1 MENETKNI
9 FENGATWLRADFHL
23 HTKADKKEFLYT
35 GNENDFCRLYVEK
48 LKEQNINVGVITN
61 HNKFDKNEF
70 VALRKKAIKEGIG
83 LFAGVELSVNDGAN
97 GIHCLLVFDF
107 EKWCINGE
115 DYINQFLTAAFE
127 GIANR
132 ENENTR
138 CRYNFETVLQ
148 KLSDHEN
155 NGRDSF
161 IILAHV
167 EQNGGFFNELDGGR
181 IQQLISNDLF
191 RHFVLGFQKV
201 RTYDKVATWK
211 NWFDNKLPA
220 FVEGSDCK
228 SLDETGRPHQQNSE
242 EKKTFIKLGDFN
254 FEALKYALTDCHR
267 ISPNIKP
274 EIKNSY
280 IKSIAFEGG
289 LLGGTRIDFSPE
301 LNNLIGIRGSGKS
314 SILEILRY
322 TLGIPLL
329 ENVADPKYKN
339 GLIEYVLK
347 SGGKSVVTIVNKLKE
362 EYKIEKIF
370 GQKENIYKKGILHTE
385 ISLDGISFDTPIY
398 FGQKDLSN
406 KKDKSDVNNPFD
418 SGSDYESDLIKRL
431 TGNKFKGI
439 QNKIEQK
446 KREVENILSE
456 LKKLQNLKD
465 LKKETEAQIQNSK
478 HQLNFFKEK
487 GVEDKLK
494 QQTLFDSDISKLVQ
508 NESTVRSYLSE
519 LASVISNHDYF
530 FQQEITGSEINK
542 ELFEEA
548 KTIIQELKIEFEK
561 LKTIQKN
568 SILSQQKLKE
578 VIAKINTKK
587 EGLKEEFAK
596 IKREINTDT
605 INPDNFLNLNRQIE
619 TALLKLKEIEK
630 SEKRRSDFQTNLLE
644 RLTELDNLWL
654 EEYNVLNTEVKRIN
668 EADNKLLIE
677 VDFKGRK
684 DKFHEKLKQ
693 VYGGRGGLGINDNSY
708 KEISENYNDF
718 IQIYKDE
725 NILKNILNEN
735 QVVDFKRRFSE
746 NLEDLLTFKVE
757 NKIVIQYNGKSLDKH
772 SLGQRASA
780 LILFLLAQRENDVLI
795 IDQPEDDLD
804 NQTIYNEVIKE
815 LKKIKGNM
823 QFIFA
828 THNANIPVLGDS
840 EKVVSCSYDEKKI
853 TVHSGT
859 IDNHQTQRFIVDIME
874 GGDEAFNR
882 RKNIY
887 SIWNIEK
894 INQYERIRITG
905 YN

>member
-1 MENETKNI
+1 MESGTNNI
-9 FENGATWLRADFHL
+9 FKNGATWLRADFHL
-23 HTKADKKEFLYT
+23 HTKADKEFSYS
-35 GNENDFCRLYVEK
+35 GNEDEFCRLYVEK

-70 VALRKKAIKEGIG
+70 VALRKKALKEGIG

-97 GIHCLLVFDF
+97 GIHCLLVFDY
-107 EKWCINGE
+107 EKWCLNGE

-148 KLSDHEN
+148 KLNDHEN

-167 EQNGGFFNELDGGR
+167 EQSSGFFNELDGGR

-211 NWFDNKLPA
+211 NWFNNKLPA

-228 SLDETGRPHQQNSE
+228 ALHEVGRPHQQNDE
-242 EKKTFIKLGDFN
+242 EKKTYIKIGDFN
-254 FEALKYALTDCHR
+254 FEALEFALSDFNYR
-267 ISPNIKP
+267 ISLNTKP
-274 EIKNSY
+274 EIKNAY

-289 LLGGTRIDFSPE
+289 LLEGTRIDFSPE

-314 SILEILRY
+314 SLLEVLRY
-322 TLGIPLL
+322 ILGISLPV
-329 ENVADPKYKN
+329 NAADPDYKN
-339 GLIEYVLK
+339 SLVTRSMG
-347 SGGKSVVTIVNKLKE
+347 SGGKAIVTIVNKQNE
-362 EYKIEKIF
+362 EYRIEKLYD
-370 GQKENIYKKGILHTE
+370 QKEDIYKNNL
-385 ISLDGISFDTPIY
+385 LQPGISIDATGFNPPIY

-406 KKDKSDVNNPFD
+406 KGKDFE
-418 SGSDYESDLIKRL
+418 GDLIQRL
-431 TGNKFKGI
+431 IGTRLKSV
-439 QNKIEQK
+439 QVKIEQK
-446 KREVENILSE
+446 KREVENIISE
-456 LKKLQNLKD
+456 LKKLKNLRD

-508 NESTVRSYLSE
+508 NESTIRSYLGE
-519 LASVISNHDYF
+519 LVSVISNHDYF
-530 FQQEITGSEINK
+530 FQQEIAGSEINK
-542 ELFEEA
+542 ASFEEA
-548 KTIIQELKIEFEK
+548 KAIIQELKIEFEK
-561 LKTIQKN
+561 LKAIQKN
-568 SILSQQKLKE
+568 SILSLQKLKE
-578 VIAKINTKK
+578 VIVKINTKK

-630 SEKRRSDFQTNLLE
+630 SEKRRSDLQTNLLE
-644 RLTELDNLWL
+644 RLTELDNLWF
-654 EEYNVLNTEVKRIN
+654 EEYNVLNKEVKRIN
-668 EADNKLLIE
+668 EAESKISIE
-677 VDFKGRK
+677 VEYKGRRDKLTDKMKEHFKGT
-684 DKFHEKLKQ
+684 
-693 VYGGRGGLGINDNSY
+693 GIREIAYQEIVANY
-708 KEISENYNDF
+708 KDF
-718 IQIYKDE
+718 IQIYKDSSK
-725 NILKNILNEN
+725 LDDILNEN
-735 QVVDFKRRFSE
+735 HVVEYKRRFSE
-746 NLEDLLTFKVE
+746 NLEVLLTFKVE

-804 NQTIYNEVIKE
+804 NQTIYDEVIKE

-859 IDNHQTQRFIVDIME
+859 IDNHQTQRFIIDIME

-887 SIWNIEK
+887 SIWNNEK
-894 INQYERIRITG
+894 IKAI
-905 YN
+905 

>member
-9 FENGATWLRADFHL
+9 FENGATWLRGDFHL
-23 HTKADKKEFLYT
+23 HTKADKEFTYT
-35 GNENDFCRLYVEK
+35 GNENDDFFRLYVEK

-61 HNKFDKNEF
+61 HNKFDKAEF
-70 VALRKKAIKEGIG
+70 VALRKKALKEGVG

-107 EKWCINGE
+107 EKWCVNGE
-115 DYINQFLTAAFE
+115 DFINQFLAAAFE

-138 CRYNFETVLQ
+138 CRYNFETVLL
-148 KLSDHEN
+148 KLNDHAN

-167 EQNGGFFNELDGGR
+167 EQNSGFFNELDGGR
-181 IQQLISNDLF
+181 IQQLVSNDLF
-191 RHFVLGFQKV
+191 RQFVLGFQKV
-201 RTYDKVATWK
+201 RTYDKVNIWK
-211 NWFDNKLPA
+211 NWFGDLLPA

-228 SLDETGRPHQQNSE
+228 SLDEIGRPHQQKKE
-242 EKKTFIKLGDFN
+242 EKRTFIKIGDFN
-254 FEALKYALTDCHR
+254 FEALKYALTDYHYR
-267 ISPNIKP
+267 ISLNSKP
-274 EIKNSY
+274 ETKNSF

-289 LLGGTRIDFSPE
+289 LLDGTKVDFSPE

-314 SILEILRY
+314 SVLEILRY
-322 TLGIPLL
+322 TLGIPLSPIA
-329 ENVADPKYKN
+329 VDPKYKD
-339 GLIEYVLK
+339 GLIENVLR
-347 SGGKSVVTIVNKLKE
+347 SGGKSIVTVVNIHKE
-362 EYKIEKIF
+362 EYRIEKIY
-370 GQKENIYKKGILHTE
+370 GQKEDIYKEGILQT
-385 ISLDGISFDTPIY
+385 GISIDAIFGPPVY

-406 KKDKSDVNNPFD
+406 KDADF
-418 SGSDYESDLIKRL
+418 EADLIQRL
-431 TGNKFKGI
+431 IGTRLKGV

-446 KREVENILSE
+446 KREVENVISE
-456 LKKLQNLKD
+456 IKKLRSLKE
-465 LKKETEAQIQNSK
+465 LKKETDTLIQNAK
-478 HQLNFFKEK
+478 HQLEFFKKK
-487 GVEDKLK
+487 GVEEKLK
-494 QQTLFDSDISKLVQ
+494 QQTLFDSDISKLSQ
-508 NESTVRSYLSE
+508 TESSVRSYLSE
-519 LASVISNHDYF
+519 LASIISNHDYF
-530 FQQEITGSEINK
+530 FQQEISGSEINK

-548 KTIIQELKIEFEK
+548 KALMLELKAEFEK
-561 LKTIQKN
+561 LKGIQKN
-568 SILSQQKLKE
+568 SVRIQVKIKE

-619 TALLKLKEIEK
+619 TAQLKLKEIEK
-630 SEKRRSDFQTNLLE
+630 SEKKRSELQANLLE

-654 EEYNVLNTEVKRIN
+654 EEYKLLKTEVDRIN
-668 EADNKLLIE
+668 EAESKLFIDVL
-677 VDFKGRK
+677 FKDRR
-684 DKFHEKLKQ
+684 DKFIDKMKQ
-693 VYGGRGGLGINDNSY
+693 IFRGSGIRETAYQEIESTY
-708 KEISENYNDF
+708 KDF
-718 IQIYKDE
+718 IQIYRDSSKLD
-725 NILKNILNEN
+725 NILNEN
-735 QVVDFKRRFSE
+735 QVVEFKRRFSE

-757 NKIVIQYNGKSLDKH
+757 NKIIIQYNGKSLDKH

-780 LILFLLAQRENDVLI
+780 LILFLLAQKENDVLI

-804 NQTIYNEVIKE
+804 NQTIYDEVIKE

-894 INQYERIRITG
+894 LKSK
-905 YN
+905 

>member
-23 HTKADKKEFLYT
+23 HTKADKEFSYT

-61 HNKFDKNEF
+61 HNKYDKNEF
-70 VALRKKAIKEGIG
+70 VALRKKATKEGIG
-83 LFAGVELSVNDGAN
+83 LFAGVEFSLKE
-97 GIHCLLVFDF
+97 GIHILVVFDD
-107 EKWCINGE
+107 KWYQGETDNINK
-115 DYINQFLTAAFE
+115 FLENAFY
-127 GIANR
+127 GIASYDKPNYP
-132 ENENTR
+132 NS
-138 CRYNFETVLQ
+138 NFNLKETVEALD
-148 KLSDHEN
+148 KIGYDY
-155 NGRDSF
+155 F
-161 IILAHV
+161 IVLAHV
-167 EQNGGFFNELDGGR
+167 DDTNGLFTELRGR
-181 IQQLISNDLF
+181 TQED
-191 RHFVLGFQKV
+191 FVKQESFSRVLAVQKSANLEN
-201 RTYDKVATWK
+201 Y
-211 NWFDNKLPA
+211 NKLCLWLNRKSKIA
-220 FVEGSDCK
+220 CVEGSDNAHGGIDAIGK
-228 SLDETGRPHQQNSE
+228 GKVTY
-242 EKKTFIKLGDFN
+242 IKIGDFN
-254 FEALKYALTDCHR
+254 FEALTFALTDCEYR
-267 ISPNIKP
+267 LSPKDKP

-289 LLGGTRIDFSPE
+289 LLEGTRIDFSPE

-314 SILEILRY
+314 SLLEVLRY
-322 TLGIPLL
+322 VLGISLPV
-329 ENVADPKYKN
+329 NAADPDYKN
-339 GLIEYVLK
+339 SLVTRSMG
-347 SGGKSVVTIVNKLKE
+347 SGGKAIVTIVNKQNE
-362 EYKIEKIF
+362 EYRIEKLY
-370 GQKENIYKKGILHTE
+370 GQKEDIYKNNL
-385 ISLDGISFDTPIY
+385 LQPGISIEATGFNFPIY

-406 KKDKSDVNNPFD
+406 KGKDFE
-418 SGSDYESDLIKRL
+418 GDLIQRL
-431 TGNKFKGI
+431 IGTRLKAV
-439 QNKIEQK
+439 QVKIEQK

-548 KTIIQELKIEFEK
+548 KTIIQELKVEFEK

-578 VIAKINTKK
+578 VIVKINTKK

-605 INPDNFLNLNRQIE
+605 INPDNFLNLTRHIE

-630 SEKRRSDFQTNLLE
+630 SEKRRCDLQTNLLE

-654 EEYNVLNTEVKRIN
+654 EEYNVLNKEVKRIN
-668 EADNKLLIE
+668 EAESKISIE
-677 VDFKGRK
+677 VEFKGRR
-684 DKFHEKLKQ
+684 DKLTDKMKQ
-693 VYGGRGGLGINDNSY
+693 IFRGTGIRETAYQEIEANY
-708 KEISENYNDF
+708 KDF
-718 IQIYKDE
+718 IQIYRDSSKLDD
-725 NILKNILNEN
+725 ILNEN
-735 QVVDFKRRFSE
+735 HVADFKRRFSE

-804 NQTIYNEVIKE
+804 NQTIYDEVIKE

-894 INQYERIRITG
+894 IKSI
-905 YN
+905 

>member
-23 HTKADKKEFLYT
+23 HTKADKEFSYT
-35 GNENDFCRLYVEK
+35 GNENDFCRLYIEK

-70 VALRKKAIKEGIG
+70 AALRKKATKESIG
-83 LFAGVELSVNDGAN
+83 LFAGVEFSLKE
-97 GIHCLLVFDF
+97 GIHILVVFDD
-107 EKWCINGE
+107 KWYQGE
-115 DYINQFLTAAFE
+115 TDNISKFLENAFY
-127 GIANR
+127 GIANYDKP
-132 ENENTR
+132 NYPNS
-138 CRYNFETVLQ
+138 NFNLKETVEALD
-148 KLSDHEN
+148 KIGHEY
-155 NGRDSF
+155 F
-161 IILAHV
+161 IVLAHV
-167 EQNGGFFNELDGGR
+167 DDSNGLFTELRGR
-181 IQQLISNDLF
+181 TQEDFVKQESSNK
-191 RHFVLGFQKV
+191 VLAVQKSANLEN
-201 RTYDKVATWK
+201 Y
-211 NWFDNKLPA
+211 NKLCLWLNRKNKIA
-220 FVEGSDCK
+220 CVEGSDNAHGGIDAIGK
-228 SLDETGRPHQQNSE
+228 GRV
-242 EKKTFIKLGDFN
+242 TYIKIGDFN
-254 FEALKYALTDCHR
+254 FEALTFALTDSEYR
-267 ISPNIKP
+267 VSPKGKP

-289 LLGGTRIDFSPE
+289 LLEETRIDFSPE
-301 LNNLIGIRGSGKS
+301 LNTLIGIRGSGKS
-314 SILEILRY
+314 SLLEVLRY
-322 TLGIPLL
+322 VLGISLPF
-329 ENVADPKYKN
+329 NAADPDYKN
-339 GLIEYVLK
+339 TLVTRSMG
-347 SGGKSVVTIVNKLKE
+347 SGGKAIVTIVNKQNE
-362 EYKIEKIF
+362 EYRIEKLY
-370 GQKENIYKKGILHTE
+370 GQKEDIYKNGLLQPE
-385 ISLDGISFDTPIY
+385 ISIDATGFNSPIY

-406 KKDKSDVNNPFD
+406 KGKDFE
-418 SGSDYESDLIKRL
+418 GDLIQRL
-431 TGNKFKGI
+431 IGTRLKSV
-439 QNKIEQK
+439 QVKIEQK
-446 KREVENILSE
+446 KREVENIISE
-456 LKKLQNLKD
+456 LKKLKNLKD
-465 LKKETEAQIQNSK
+465 LKRDTEAQIQNSK

-519 LASVISNHDYF
+519 LTSVISNHDYF
-530 FQQEITGSEINK
+530 FQREITGSEINK

-568 SILSQQKLKE
+568 SIFSQQKLKE

-630 SEKRRSDFQTNLLE
+630 SEKRRSELKTNLLE

-654 EEYNVLNTEVKRIN
+654 EEYNVLNKEVHRIN
-668 EADNKLLIE
+668 EAESKISIE
-677 VDFKGRK
+677 VEFKGRR
-684 DKFHEKLKQ
+684 DKLTDKMKQ
-693 VYGGRGGLGINDNSY
+693 VFRGTGIRETAYQEIEANY
-708 KEISENYNDF
+708 KDF
-718 IQIYKDE
+718 IQIYRDSSKLND
-725 NILKNILNEN
+725 ILNEN
-735 QVVDFKRRFSE
+735 HVVDFKRRFSE
-746 NLEDLLTFKVE
+746 NLENLLTFKVD

-804 NQTIYNEVIKE
+804 NQTIYDEVIKE

-894 INQYERIRITG
+894 IKSI
-905 YN
+905 

>member
-9 FENGATWLRADFHL
+9 FGNGAIWLRADFHM
-23 HTKADKKEFLYT
+23 HTKADYEFDKKGFD
-35 GNENDFCRLYVEK
+35 ENNFFRLYVEK
-48 LKEQNINVGVITN
+48 LIQQNINVGVITN
-61 HNKFDKNEF
+61 HNKFDRNEF

-83 LFAGVELSVNDGAN
+83 LFAGVEFSLKE
-97 GIHCLLVFDF
+97 GIHILVVFDD
-107 EKWCINGE
+107 KWYQCETDNINK
-115 DYINQFLTAAFE
+115 FLENAFY
-127 GIANR
+127 GIANYDKP
-132 ENENTR
+132 NYPNS
-138 CRYNFETVLQ
+138 NFNLKETVEALD
-148 KLSDHEN
+148 KIGHDY
-155 NGRDSF
+155 F
-161 IILAHV
+161 IVLAHIDDT
-167 EQNGGFFNELDGGR
+167 NGLFTELRGRTQEDFVKQESFNK
-181 IQQLISNDLF
+181 
-191 RHFVLGFQKV
+191 VLAVQKSANLEN
-201 RTYDKVATWK
+201 Y
-211 NWFDNKLPA
+211 NKLCLWLNRKSKIA
-220 FVEGSDCK
+220 CVEGSDNAYGGIDTIGK
-228 SLDETGRPHQQNSE
+228 GKVTY
-242 EKKTFIKLGDFN
+242 IKIGDFN
-254 FEALKYALTDCHR
+254 FEALTFALSDSEYR
-267 ISPNIKP
+267 VSPKDKP

-289 LLGGTRIDFSPE
+289 LLEGTKIDFSPE

-314 SILEILRY
+314 SLLEVLRY
-322 TLGIPLL
+322 VLGIYLPV
-329 ENVADPKYKN
+329 NAADPDYKN
-339 GLIEYVLK
+339 SLVTRSMG
-347 SGGKSVVTIVNKLKE
+347 SGGKAIVNIVNKQNE
-362 EYKIEKIF
+362 EYMIEKLY
-370 GQKENIYKKGILHTE
+370 GQKEDIYKNNLLQT
-385 ISLDGISFDTPIY
+385 GISIDATGFQSPIY

-406 KKDKSDVNNPFD
+406 KGKDFE
-418 SGSDYESDLIKRL
+418 GDLIQRL
-431 TGNKFKGI
+431 IGTRLKGV
-439 QNKIEQK
+439 QVKIEQK
-446 KREVENILSE
+446 KREVENIISE

-465 LKKETEAQIQNSK
+465 LKRDTEAQIKNSQ

-487 GVEDKLK
+487 GVEDKLR
-494 QQTLFDSDISKLVQ
+494 QQTLFDSDISKMVQ
-508 NESTVRSYLSE
+508 AESTVRSYLSE
-519 LASVISNHDYF
+519 LASLISNHDYF

-596 IKREINTDT
+596 IKRETNTDT

-630 SEKRRSDFQTNLLE
+630 SEKRRSDLQTNLLE

-654 EEYNVLNTEVKRIN
+654 EEYNVLNKEVKRIN
-668 EADNKLLIE
+668 EAESKISIE
-677 VDFKGRK
+677 VEFKGRR
-684 DKFHEKLKQ
+684 DKLTDKMKQ
-693 VYGGRGGLGINDNSY
+693 VFRGSGIRETAYQEIEANY
-708 KEISENYNDF
+708 KDF
-718 IQIYKDE
+718 IQIYRDGSKLSD
-725 NILKNILNEN
+725 ILNEN
-735 QVVDFKRRFSE
+735 HVVDFKRRFSE
-746 NLEDLLTFKVE
+746 NLEELLTFKVE

-804 NQTIYNEVIKE
+804 NQTIYDEVIKE

-894 INQYERIRITG
+894 TKSL
-905 YN
+905 

>member
-23 HTKADKKEFLYT
+23 HTKADKEFSYT

-48 LKEQNINVGVITN
+48 LKEQNINTGIITN

-83 LFAGVELSVNDGAN
+83 LFAGVEFSLKE
-97 GIHCLLVFDF
+97 GIHILIVFDD
-107 EKWCINGE
+107 KWYQGETDNINK
-115 DYINQFLTAAFE
+115 FLDNAFY
-127 GIANR
+127 GIANYDKP
-132 ENENTR
+132 NYPNS
-138 CRYNFETVLQ
+138 NFNLKETVDALD
-148 KLSDHEN
+148 KIGYDY
-155 NGRDSF
+155 F
-161 IILAHV
+161 IVLAHIDDT
-167 EQNGGFFNELDGGR
+167 NGLFTELRGRTQEDFVRQESFNR
-181 IQQLISNDLF
+181 
-191 RHFVLGFQKV
+191 VLAVQKSANLEN
-201 RTYDKVATWK
+201 Y
-211 NWFDNKLPA
+211 NKLCQWLNRKSKIA
-220 FVEGSDCK
+220 CVEGSDNAYGGIDAIGK
-228 SLDETGRPHQQNSE
+228 GKVTY
-242 EKKTFIKLGDFN
+242 IKLGDFN
-254 FEALKYALTDCHR
+254 FEALTFALTDSEYR
-267 ISPNIKP
+267 VSPKDKP
-274 EIKNSY
+274 EIKNAY

-289 LLGGTRIDFSPE
+289 LLEGTRIDFSPE

-314 SILEILRY
+314 SLLEVLRY
-322 TLGIPLL
+322 VLGISLPV
-329 ENVADPKYKN
+329 NAADPDYKN
-339 GLIEYVLK
+339 SLVTRSMG
-347 SGGKSVVTIVNKLKE
+347 SGGKAIVTIVNKQNE
-362 EYKIEKIF
+362 EYRIEKLY
-370 GQKENIYKKGILHTE
+370 GQKEDIYKNNILQP
-385 ISLDGISFDTPIY
+385 GISIEATGFNSPIY

-406 KKDKSDVNNPFD
+406 KGKDFE
-418 SGSDYESDLIKRL
+418 GDLIQRL
-431 TGNKFKGI
+431 IGTRLKSV
-439 QNKIEQK
+439 QVKIEQK
-446 KREVENILSE
+446 KREVENLISE

-478 HQLNFFKEK
+478 YQLNFFKEK

-530 FQQEITGSEINK
+530 FQQEIAGSEINR

-568 SILSQQKLKE
+568 SLLSQQKLKE
-578 VIAKINTKK
+578 VIAKINIKK

-630 SEKRRSDFQTNLLE
+630 SEKRRSDLQTNLLE

-654 EEYNVLNTEVKRIN
+654 EEYNVLNKEVKRIN
-668 EADNKLLIE
+668 EAESKISIE
-677 VDFKGRK
+677 VEFKGRR
-684 DKFHEKLKQ
+684 DKLTDKMKQ
-693 VYGGRGGLGINDNSY
+693 VFRGTGIRETAYQEIEANY
-708 KEISENYNDF
+708 KDF
-718 IQIYKDE
+718 IQIYRDSSKLDD
-725 NILKNILNEN
+725 ILNEN
-735 QVVDFKRRFSE
+735 HVVDFKRKFSE
-746 NLEDLLTFKVE
+746 NLEDLLVFKVE

-804 NQTIYNEVIKE
+804 NQTIYDEVIKE

-840 EKVVSCSYDEKKI
+840 EKVISCSYDEKTI

-894 INQYERIRITG
+894 IKSI
-905 YN
+905 

>member
-1 MENETKNI
+1 MENETKTI

-23 HTKADKKEFLYT
+23 HTKADKEFSYT
-35 GNENDFCRLYVEK
+35 DNENDFCRLYIEQ
-48 LKEQNINVGVITN
+48 LISQNINVGVITN

-70 VALRKKAIKEGIG
+70 VALRKKAIKESIG
-83 LFAGVELSVNDGAN
+83 LFAGVEFSLKE
-97 GIHCLLVFDF
+97 GIHILIVFDD
-107 EKWCINGE
+107 KWYQGETDNINK
-115 DYINQFLTAAFE
+115 FLDNAFY
-127 GIANR
+127 GIANYDKP
-132 ENENTR
+132 NYPNS
-138 CRYNFETVLQ
+138 NFSLKETVDALD
-148 KLSDHEN
+148 KIGHDY
-155 NGRDSF
+155 F
-161 IILAHV
+161 IVLAHIDDT
-167 EQNGGFFNELDGGR
+167 NGLFSELRGRTQEDFVKQESFNR
-181 IQQLISNDLF
+181 
-191 RHFVLGFQKV
+191 VLAVQKSANLEN
-201 RTYDKVATWK
+201 Y
-211 NWFDNKLPA
+211 NKLNLWLNRKSKIA
-220 FVEGSDCK
+220 CVEGSDNAHGGIEAIGK
-228 SLDETGRPHQQNSE
+228 GKVTYV
-242 EKKTFIKLGDFN
+242 KIGDFN
-254 FEALKYALTDCHR
+254 FEALTFALSDSENR
-267 ISPNIKP
+267 ISPKDKP

-289 LLGGTRIDFSPE
+289 LLEGTKIDFSPE

-314 SILEILRY
+314 SLLEVLRY
-322 TLGIPLL
+322 VLGISLPV
-329 ENVADPKYKN
+329 NAADPEYKN
-339 GLIEYVLK
+339 SLVERSMG
-347 SGGKSVVTIVNKLKE
+347 SGGKAIVTVVNKQNE
-362 EYKIEKIF
+362 EYRIEKLY
-370 GQKENIYKKGILHTE
+370 GQKEDIYKSNQLQT
-385 ISLDGISFDTPIY
+385 GISIDATGFNSPIY

-406 KKDKSDVNNPFD
+406 KGKDFE
-418 SGSDYESDLIKRL
+418 GDLIQRL
-431 TGNKFKGI
+431 IGTRLKAV
-439 QNKIEQK
+439 QVKIEQK

-456 LKKLQNLKD
+456 LKKLHNLKE
-465 LKKETEAQIQNSK
+465 LKKETEVQIQNSK
-478 HQLNFFKEK
+478 HQLDFFKKE

-494 QQTLFDSDISKLVQ
+494 QQTLFDSDISKLIQ

-530 FQQEITGSEINK
+530 FQQEISGSEINK

-548 KTIIQELKIEFEK
+548 KTIIQELKLEFEK

-568 SILSQQKLKE
+568 SVLSQQKLKE
-578 VIAKINTKK
+578 VISKINTKK

-605 INPDNFLNLNRQIE
+605 INPDNFLNLNRLIE

-630 SEKRRSDFQTNLLE
+630 SEKRRIELKTNLLE

-654 EEYNVLNTEVKRIN
+654 EEYNVLNKEVNRIN
-668 EADNKLLIE
+668 EAESKISIE
-677 VDFKGRK
+677 VEFKGRR
-684 DKFHEKLKQ
+684 DKFIDKMKQ
-693 VYGGRGGLGINDNSY
+693 VFRGTGIRETAYQEIEANY
-708 KEISENYNDF
+708 KDF
-718 IQIYKDE
+718 IQIYRNNSKLND
-725 NILKNILNEN
+725 ILNEN
-735 QVVDFKRRFSE
+735 QVVDFKRRFIE
-746 NLEDLLTFKVE
+746 NREELLTFKVE
-757 NKIVIQYNGKSLDKH
+757 NKIIIQYNGKSLDKH

-804 NQTIYNEVIKE
+804 NQTIYDEVIKE

-894 INQYERIRITG
+894 IKTI
-905 YN
+905 

>member
-9 FENGATWLRADFHL
+9 FENGATWLRGDFHL
-23 HTKADKKEFLYT
+23 HTKADKEFSYT

-61 HNKFDKNEF
+61 HNKFDKSEF
-70 VALRKKAIKEGIG
+70 AALRKKALKEGIG

-107 EKWCINGE
+107 EKWCVNGE
-115 DYINQFLTAAFE
+115 DFINQFLTAAFE

-167 EQNGGFFNELDGGR
+167 EQNSGFFNELDGGR

-201 RTYDKVATWK
+201 RTYDNVATWK
-211 NWFDNKLPA
+211 NWFDDKLPA
-220 FVEGSDCK
+220 FIEGSDCK
-228 SLDETGRPHQQNSE
+228 SLEDIGRPHQQRNE
-242 EKKTFIKLGDFN
+242 EKRTYIKIGEFN
-254 FEALKYALTDCHR
+254 FEALKYALTDFNYR
-267 ISPNIKP
+267 ISLNTKP

-280 IKSIAFEGG
+280 IKSISFEGG
-289 LLGGTRIDFSPE
+289 LLEGTKIDFSPE

-314 SILEILRY
+314 SLLEVLRY
-322 TLGIPLL
+322 VLGISLPF
-329 ENVADPKYKN
+329 NAADPEYKN
-339 GLIEYVLK
+339 SLVTRSMG
-347 SGGKSVVTIVNKLKE
+347 SGGKAIVTIVNKQNE
-362 EYKIEKIF
+362 EYRIEKLY
-370 GQKENIYKKGILHTE
+370 GQKEDIYKNNL
-385 ISLDGISFDTPIY
+385 LQPGISIDATGFHSPIY

-406 KKDKSDVNNPFD
+406 KGKDFE
-418 SGSDYESDLIKRL
+418 GDLIQRL
-431 TGNKFKGI
+431 IGTRLKAV
-439 QNKIEQK
+439 QVKIEQK
-446 KREVENILSE
+446 KREVENIISE
-456 LKKLQNLKD
+456 LKKLQNLKE
-465 LKKETEAQIQNSK
+465 LKRDTEAQIKNSK

-494 QQTLFDSDISKLVQ
+494 QQTLFDSDISKLIQ
-508 NESTVRSYLSE
+508 IESTIRSYLSE
-519 LASVISNHDYF
+519 LASLISNHDYF
-530 FQQEITGSEINK
+530 FQQEISGSEVNK

-561 LKTIQKN
+561 LKAIQKN
-568 SILSQQKLKE
+568 SVLSQKKLKD
-578 VIAKINTKK
+578 VISKINTKK

-596 IKREINTDT
+596 IKREVNTDT

-630 SEKRRSDFQTNLLE
+630 SERRRSDLQTNLLE

-654 EEYNVLNTEVKRIN
+654 EEYNVLSKEVKRIN
-668 EADNKLLIE
+668 EAESKISIE

-684 DKFHEKLKQ
+684 DKLTDKMKQ
-693 VYGGRGGLGINDNSY
+693 VFRGSGIRETAYQEIEASY
-708 KEISENYNDF
+708 KDF
-718 IQIYKDE
+718 IQIYRDSSKLND
-725 NILKNILNEN
+725 ILNEN
-735 QVVDFKRRFSE
+735 HAVDFKRRFFE
-746 NLEDLLTFKVE
+746 NLDDLLTFKVE

-780 LILFLLAQRENDVLI
+780 LILFLLAQKENDVLI

-804 NQTIYNEVIKE
+804 NQTIYDEVIKE

-894 INQYERIRITG
+894 LKS
-905 YN
+905 

>member
-1 MENETKNI
+1 MEYETKNI

-23 HTKADKKEFLYT
+23 HTKADKEFSYT

-70 VALRKKAIKEGIG
+70 VALRKKALKEGVG
-83 LFAGVELSVNDGAN
+83 LFAGVEFSLKE
-97 GIHCLLVFDF
+97 GIHILIVFDD
-107 EKWCINGE
+107 KWYQGEADNINK
-115 DYINQFLTAAFE
+115 FLENAFY
-127 GIANR
+127 GIANYDKP
-132 ENENTR
+132 NYPNS
-138 CRYNFETVLQ
+138 NFSLKETVEALD
-148 KLSDHEN
+148 KIGHDY
-155 NGRDSF
+155 F
-161 IILAHV
+161 IVLAHIDDT
-167 EQNGGFFNELDGGR
+167 NGLFTELRGRTQEDFVKQESFNR
-181 IQQLISNDLF
+181 
-191 RHFVLGFQKV
+191 VLAVQKSANLEN
-201 RTYDKVATWK
+201 Y
-211 NWFDNKLPA
+211 NKLCLWLNRKSKIA
-220 FVEGSDCK
+220 CIEGSDNAHGGIDAIGK
-228 SLDETGRPHQQNSE
+228 GKVTY
-242 EKKTFIKLGDFN
+242 IKIGDFN
-254 FEALKYALTDCHR
+254 FEALTFALTDSEYR
-267 ISPNIKP
+267 VSPKDKP

-289 LLGGTRIDFSPE
+289 LLEGTKIDFSPE

-314 SILEILRY
+314 SLLEVLRY
-322 TLGIPLL
+322 VLGISLPV
-329 ENVADPKYKN
+329 NAADPDYKN
-339 GLIEYVLK
+339 SLVTRSMG
-347 SGGKSVVTIVNKLKE
+347 SGGKAIVTVVNKQNE
-362 EYKIEKIF
+362 EYRIEKLY
-370 GQKENIYKKGILHTE
+370 GQKEDIYKNNLLQ
-385 ISLDGISFDTPIY
+385 SGISIDATGFNSPIY

-406 KKDKSDVNNPFD
+406 KGKDFE
-418 SGSDYESDLIKRL
+418 GDLIQRL
-431 TGNKFKGI
+431 IGTRLKAV
-439 QNKIEQK
+439 QVKIEQK
-446 KREVENILSE
+446 KREVENIISE
-456 LKKLQNLKD
+456 VKKLQNLND
-465 LKKETEAQIQNSK
+465 LKRDAEALIKNST

-494 QQTLFDSDISKLVQ
+494 QQTLFDSDISKLIQ
-508 NESTVRSYLSE
+508 NESTVRSYLGE

-548 KTIIQELKIEFEK
+548 KIIIQELRIEFEK

-630 SEKRRSDFQTNLLE
+630 SEKRRSDLQTNLLE

-654 EEYNVLNTEVKRIN
+654 EEYTVLNKEVKRIN
-668 EADNKLLIE
+668 EADNKLSIE
-677 VDFKGRK
+677 VDFKKRK
-684 DKFHEKLKQ
+684 DKFHDKLKQ
-693 VYGGRGGLGINDNSY
+693 VFGGRGGIGINDNTY
-708 KEISENYNDF
+708 KEISEQYNDF

-725 NILKNILNEN
+725 NQLKTILNES
-735 QVVDFKRRFSE
+735 QFVDFKRRFSE
-746 NLEDLLTFKVE
+746 NLEDLLTFKVD
-757 NKIVIQYNGKSLDKH
+757 NKIIIQYNGKSLDKH

-804 NQTIYNEVIKE
+804 NQTIYDEVIKE

-894 INQYERIRITG
+894 IKSI
-905 YN
+905 

>member
-1 MENETKNI
+1 MENETKTI

-23 HTKADKKEFLYT
+23 HTKADKEFSYT
-35 GNENDFCRLYVEK
+35 DNENDFCRLYIEQ
-48 LKEQNINVGVITN
+48 LISQNINVGVITN

-70 VALRKKAIKEGIG
+70 VALRKKAIKESIG
-83 LFAGVELSVNDGAN
+83 LFAGVEFSLKE
-97 GIHCLLVFDF
+97 GIHILIVFDD
-107 EKWCINGE
+107 KWYQGETDNINK
-115 DYINQFLTAAFE
+115 FLDNAFY
-127 GIANR
+127 GIANYDKP
-132 ENENTR
+132 NYPNS
-138 CRYNFETVLQ
+138 NFSLKETVDALD
-148 KLSDHEN
+148 KIGHDY
-155 NGRDSF
+155 F
-161 IILAHV
+161 IVLAHIDDT
-167 EQNGGFFNELDGGR
+167 NGLFSELRGRTQEDFVKQESFNRVLAV
-181 IQQLISNDLF
+181 QKSADLEN
-191 RHFVLGFQKV
+191 
-201 RTYDKVATWK
+201 Y
-211 NWFDNKLPA
+211 NKLNLWLNRKSKIA
-220 FVEGSDCK
+220 CVEGSDNAHGGIEAIGK
-228 SLDETGRPHQQNSE
+228 GKVTYV
-242 EKKTFIKLGDFN
+242 KIGDFN
-254 FEALKYALTDCHR
+254 FEALTFALSDSENR
-267 ISPNIKP
+267 ISPKDKP

-289 LLGGTRIDFSPE
+289 LLEGTKIDFSPE

-314 SILEILRY
+314 SLLEVLRY
-322 TLGIPLL
+322 VLGISLPV
-329 ENVADPKYKN
+329 NAADPEYKN
-339 GLIEYVLK
+339 SLVERSMG
-347 SGGKSVVTIVNKLKE
+347 SGGKAIVTVVNKQNE
-362 EYKIEKIF
+362 EYRIEKLY
-370 GQKENIYKKGILHTE
+370 GQKEDIYKSNQLQT
-385 ISLDGISFDTPIY
+385 GISIDATGFNSPIY

-406 KKDKSDVNNPFD
+406 KGKDFE
-418 SGSDYESDLIKRL
+418 GDLIQRL
-431 TGNKFKGI
+431 IGTRLKAV
-439 QNKIEQK
+439 QVKIEQK

-456 LKKLQNLKD
+456 LKKLHNLKE
-465 LKKETEAQIQNSK
+465 LKKETEVQIQNSK
-478 HQLNFFKEK
+478 HQLDFFKKE

-494 QQTLFDSDISKLVQ
+494 QQILFDSDISKLIQ

-548 KTIIQELKIEFEK
+548 KTIIQELKLEFEK

-568 SILSQQKLKE
+568 SVLSQQKLKE
-578 VIAKINTKK
+578 VISKINTKK

-605 INPDNFLNLNRQIE
+605 INPDNFLNLNRLIE

-630 SEKRRSDFQTNLLE
+630 SEKRRIELKTNLLE

-654 EEYNVLNTEVKRIN
+654 EEYNVLNKEVNRIN
-668 EADNKLLIE
+668 DAESKISIE
-677 VDFKGRK
+677 VEFKGRR
-684 DKFHEKLKQ
+684 DKFIDKMKQ
-693 VYGGRGGLGINDNSY
+693 VFRGTGIRETAYQEIEANY
-708 KEISENYNDF
+708 KDF
-718 IQIYKDE
+718 IQIYRNNSKLND
-725 NILKNILNEN
+725 ILNEN
-735 QVVDFKRRFSE
+735 HVVDFKRRFIE
-746 NLEDLLTFKVE
+746 NREELLTFKVE
-757 NKIVIQYNGKSLDKH
+757 NKIIIQYNGKSLDKH

-780 LILFLLAQRENDVLI
+780 LILFLLAQRENDILI

-804 NQTIYNEVIKE
+804 NQTIYDEVIKE

-894 INQYERIRITG
+894 IKTI
-905 YN
+905 

>member
-9 FENGATWLRADFHL
+9 FKNGATWLRADFHL
-23 HTKADKKEFLYT
+23 HTKADKEFSYS

-48 LKEQNINVGVITN
+48 LKEQNINAGVITN

-70 VALRKKAIKEGIG
+70 VAIRKKAIKEGIG
-83 LFAGVELSVNDGAN
+83 LFAGVEFSLKE
-97 GIHCLLVFDF
+97 GIHILVVFDD
-107 EKWCINGE
+107 KWYQGETDNINK
-115 DYINQFLTAAFE
+115 FLDNAFY
-127 GIANR
+127 GITNYDKP
-132 ENENTR
+132 NYPNS
-138 CRYNFETVLQ
+138 NFNLKETVEALD
-148 KLSDHEN
+148 KIGHDY
-155 NGRDSF
+155 F
-161 IILAHV
+161 IVLAHIDDT
-167 EQNGGFFNELDGGR
+167 NGLFTELRGRTQEDFVKQESFNR
-181 IQQLISNDLF
+181 
-191 RHFVLGFQKV
+191 VLAVQKSANLEN
-201 RTYDKVATWK
+201 Y
-211 NWFDNKLPA
+211 NKLNLWLNRKSKIA
-220 FVEGSDCK
+220 CVEGSDNAHGGIEAIGK
-228 SLDETGRPHQQNSE
+228 GKVTY
-242 EKKTFIKLGDFN
+242 IKIGDFN
-254 FEALKYALTDCHR
+254 FEALTFALTDSEYR
-267 ISPNIKP
+267 VSPKDKP

-289 LLGGTRIDFSPE
+289 LLEGTKIDFSPE

-314 SILEILRY
+314 SLLEVLRY
-322 TLGIPLL
+322 VLGISLPV
-329 ENVADPKYKN
+329 NAADPEYKN
-339 GLIEYVLK
+339 SLVERSMG
-347 SGGKSVVTIVNKLKE
+347 SGGKAIVTVVNKQNE
-362 EYKIEKIF
+362 EYRIEKLY
-370 GQKENIYKKGILHTE
+370 GQKEDIYKTNILQP
-385 ISLDGISFDTPIY
+385 GISIDATGFQSPIY

-406 KKDKSDVNNPFD
+406 KGKDFE
-418 SGSDYESDLIKRL
+418 GDLIQRL
-431 TGNKFKGI
+431 IGTRLKAV
-439 QNKIEQK
+439 QTKIEQK
-446 KREVENILSE
+446 KREVENIISE
-456 LKKLQNLKD
+456 LKKLQNLKS
-465 LKKETEAQIQNSK
+465 LKKETDIQLQNWK

-578 VIAKINTKK
+578 VIAKINIKK

-619 TALLKLKEIEK
+619 TALLKLMEIEK
-630 SEKRRSDFQTNLLE
+630 SEKRRSDLQTNLLE

-654 EEYNVLNTEVKRIN
+654 EEYNVLNKEVKRIN
-668 EADNKLLIE
+668 DAENKISIE
-677 VDFKGRK
+677 VEFKGRR
-684 DKFHEKLKQ
+684 DKLTDKMKQ
-693 VYGGRGGLGINDNSY
+693 VFRGTGIRETAYQEIEANY
-708 KEISENYNDF
+708 KDF
-718 IQIYKDE
+718 IQIYRDSSKLNDILSE
-725 NILKNILNEN
+725 NHI
-735 QVVDFKRRFSE
+735 VDFKRKFSE

-757 NKIVIQYNGKSLDKH
+757 NNIVIQYNGKSLDKH

-804 NQTIYNEVIKE
+804 NQTIYDEVIKE

-859 IDNHQTQRFIVDIME
+859 IDNHQTQRYIVDIME

-894 INQYERIRITG
+894 IKSI
-905 YN
+905 

>member
-23 HTKADKKEFLYT
+23 HTKADKEFDKK
-35 GNENDFCRLYVEK
+35 GFEENDFCRLYIEK
-48 LKEQNINVGVITN
+48 LKEQNINIGVITN

-70 VALRKKAIKEGIG
+70 VALRKKALKEGIG
-83 LFAGVELSVNDGAN
+83 LYAGVEFSLKE
-97 GIHCLLVFDF
+97 GIHILVVFDD
-107 EKWCINGE
+107 KWYQGETDNINK
-115 DYINQFLTAAFE
+115 FLENAFY
-127 GIANR
+127 GIANYDKP
-132 ENENTR
+132 NYPNS
-138 CRYNFETVLQ
+138 NFNLKETVEALD
-148 KLSDHEN
+148 KIGYDY
-155 NGRDSF
+155 F
-161 IILAHV
+161 IVLAHIDDT
-167 EQNGGFFNELDGGR
+167 NGLFTELRGRTQEDFVKQESFNK
-181 IQQLISNDLF
+181 
-191 RHFVLGFQKV
+191 VLAVQKSANLEN
-201 RTYDKVATWK
+201 Y
-211 NWFDNKLPA
+211 NKLCLWLNRKSKIA
-220 FVEGSDCK
+220 CVEGSDNAHGGIDVIGK
-228 SLDETGRPHQQNSE
+228 GKVTY
-242 EKKTFIKLGDFN
+242 IKIGDFN
-254 FEALKYALTDCHR
+254 FEALTFALADSEYR
-267 ISPNIKP
+267 VSPKDKP
-274 EIKNSY
+274 EIRNSY

-289 LLGGTRIDFSPE
+289 LLEGTKIDFSPE
-301 LNNLIGIRGSGKS
+301 LNTLIGIRGSGKS
-314 SILEILRY
+314 SLLEVLRY
-322 TLGIPLL
+322 VLGISLPV
-329 ENVADPKYKN
+329 NAADPDYKN
-339 GLIEYVLK
+339 SLVTRSMG
-347 SGGKSVVTIVNKLKE
+347 SGGKAIVTVVNKQNE
-362 EYKIEKIF
+362 EYRIEKLY
-370 GQKENIYKKGILHTE
+370 GQKEDIYKNNL
-385 ISLDGISFDTPIY
+385 LQPGISIDATGFNSPIY

-406 KKDKSDVNNPFD
+406 KGKDFE
-418 SGSDYESDLIKRL
+418 GDLIQRL
-431 TGNKFKGI
+431 IGTRLKAV
-439 QNKIEQK
+439 QVKIEQK
-446 KREVENILSE
+446 KRDVENIISE

-508 NESTVRSYLSE
+508 NESTVRSYLNE
-519 LASVISNHDYF
+519 LASVISNQDYF

-548 KTIIQELKIEFEK
+548 KTIIQGLKIEFEK
-561 LKTIQKN
+561 LKMIHKN
-568 SILSQQKLKE
+568 STLSQQKLKE

-630 SEKRRSDFQTNLLE
+630 SEKRRSELQTNLLE

-654 EEYNVLNTEVKRIN
+654 EEYNVLNKEVKRIN
-668 EADNKLLIE
+668 EAESKISIE
-677 VDFKGRK
+677 VEFKGRR
-684 DKFHEKLKQ
+684 DKLIDKMKQ
-693 VYGGRGGLGINDNSY
+693 VFRGTGIRETAYQEIESNY
-708 KEISENYNDF
+708 KDF
-718 IQIYKDE
+718 IQIYRNSSKLND
-725 NILKNILNEN
+725 ILNEN

-804 NQTIYNEVIKE
+804 NQTIYDEVIKE

-840 EKVVSCSYDEKKI
+840 EKVVSCRYDEKKI

-894 INQYERIRITG
+894 IKSI
-905 YN
+905 